1 MAVRFVGT
9 TSGSAI
15 NGGNVA
21 ITLPGNYN
29 TGDCAIVTVSIG
41 ASIAA
46 TLSVAS
52 SSGATTFYT
61 QIVTTIRTSNLSF
74 GVFRRIIASTAE
86 QGISITGP
94 GTLLASVTGAVHI
107 FDAVSTSTP
116 EDVAATST
124 TGGSVSPLS
133 PPITPVTFGCGIISA
148 AGLGTQISALL
159 TGPTGFLNFQS
170 TTGADTDP
178 ATVGQAWIPNGSTST
193 KTPGAFT
200 SSATATWAS
209 ATIAL
214 RPATITW
221 SEASLTSADPVA
233 TEARRVVIRSY

>member
-1 MAVRFVGT
+1 MGVQFIGT
-9 TSGSAI
+9 TSGSAL

-21 ITLPGNYN
+21 ITYPGPFKSS
-29 TGDCAIVTVSIG
+29 DVAIVTVTLG
-41 ASIAA
+41 ASIASV
-46 TLSVAS
+46 LSVAS
-52 SSGATTFYT
+52 SSGATTLYT
-61 QIVTTIRTSNLSF
+61 QIVTTIRTSNVSF
-74 GVFRRIIASTAE
+74 GVFRRVIASTAE
-86 QGISITGP
+86 QAISITGN
-94 GTLLASVTGAVHI
+94 GALLTSVTGVVHI
-107 FDAVSTSTP
+107 FRGVNPTTP

-124 TGGSVSPLS
+124 SGGSVSPLS